1 MLHTRT
7 VVEFRD
13 GVAAVVPAIGVRI
26 VNEASDVQHRFAAE
40 QALDEALADSFP
52 ASDPPSWTPGIS
64 RLRPADRFAGVAA
77 PVEDGHEGRGR
88 NPPRRIAVTA

>member
-7 VVEFRD
+7 ATEFRED
-13 GVAAVVPAIGVRI
+13 VAAVVSAIGVRI
-26 VNEASDVQHRFAAE
+26 ADELSDVQHRFAAE

-64 RLRPADRFAGVAA
+64 RPRPADRFVGVSA
-77 PVEDGHEGRGR
+77 PAQDRHDRPVR
-88 NPPRRIAVTA
+88 